1 MDKFKN
7 NSDLTPALIVKLILV
22 LVFLLTA
29 AFVSGVVIGKNGR
42 RNIDRTSS
50 DEEGINEKL
59 SNCIFNSDELRGK
72 YLKLRDA
79 AREKGLVD
87 ENDVINMK
95 IVCSVAGKSVEKIT
109 EKSAETF
116 PETSPKEPKP
126 EEKPSEPE
134 SVETSPETSPKEPSE
149 PEKTKPAEQKPAEKT
164 VEKKTE
170 TKSVESKSVETIHET
185 SPKKDKNKTIDEILN
200 EKGET
205 PKKENTNKETV
216 KKCLFSIQ
224 IFAANTKEQAVAAGK
239 KYKSIK
245 TRVVGGEDKGKT
257 WYKLRTGCFDSRE
270 AAEEALPKVRNS
282 AKDAYIVSE

>member
-87 ENDVINMK
+87 ENDVINTK
-95 IVCSVAGKSVEKIT
+95 IVCSVDRPKPVEKSVEP
-109 EKSAETF
+109 ESAEKNEDSK
-116 PETSPKEPKP
+116 PVEENAEPA
-126 EEKPSEPE
+126 E
-134 SVETSPETSPKEPSE
+134 
-149 PEKTKPAEQKPAEKT
+149 TKPAETEKPEPVEQKPAEKPA
-164 VEKKTE
+164 EKEVE
-170 TKSVESKSVETIHET
+170 TKSVESKSVDET

-200 EKGET
+200 EKRET